1 MREENLYNKTKRFL
15 DCILATNL
23 AILLGPFLALA
34 SVLILLIDGR
44 PIFFTQVRAGLNGS
58 AFLLWKFRTMSSC
71 IPSNDGDESSR
82 VTTLGRV
89 LRKTSIDE
97 LPSLWNVIK
106 GDMSFVGPRP
116 LLMEYLPTYSAHHI
130 RRHEV
135 QPGLTGLAQI
145 SGRNL
150 LPWKERLDFDVAYV
164 DKQSFWLDVWILFR
178 SVGVVLS
185 SQGVNQANG
194 GNMSKLKGGYD
205 R

>member
-1 MREENLYNKTKRFL
+1 MYNITKRFL
-15 DCILATNL
+15 DCILAI
-23 AILLGPFLALA
+23 ILVILFGPFLAFV

-71 IPSNDGDESSR
+71 IRSNHGDESSR

-106 GDMSFVGPRP
+106 GDLSFVGPRP
-116 LLMEYLPTYSAHHI
+116 LLMEYLPTYSPHHF

-135 QPGLTGLAQI
+135 PPGLTGLAQI

-150 LPWKERLDFDVAYV
+150 LSWKERLDIDVEYV
-164 DKQSFWLDVWILFR
+164 DKQSFWLDVWIFFR
-178 SVGVVLS
+178 SVGVVLR
-185 SQGVNQANG
+185 SQGVNQADG
-194 GNMSKLKGGYD
+194 ATMLRLEKGYEK
-205 R
+205 